1 MEDSLFF
8 KIGQN
13 PQFLWIMSGFFLG
26 GGYIL
31 HHLDPH
37 VIIFKVDNDG
47 LGRFIQGMHFSELKK
62 YVHLIHN
69 KD

>member
-1 MEDSLFF
+1 MDYV
-8 KIGQN
+8 
-13 PQFLWIMSGFFLG
+13 WGFFLG